1 MSSRTSEKTDPAEQA
16 NWKPKE
22 TAAHGPVHLDVT
34 DGERSLLF
42 WRDVLGLQVIGR
54 TDDEISVGTGG
65 RVLLVLHPGAGRPS
79 PAGYAGLYHVAV
91 HVPDAAEFAYVL
103 ARLFS
108 ARYPNSPT
116 EHVFS
121 KATYLDD
128 LDGNG
133 VEITLETPE
142 RVKEVDLSVP
152 GRPEWIDQEGNRL
165 PPVGHLD
172 LEETM
177 SHLEEKGDRP
187 LKPGIWIGHFHLHV
201 NDLGEAR
208 RFYSDLLGFPVG
220 LDTPEIGMLDVHFEG
235 DFKHRIAFNVWN
247 GPGAAQRPE
256 GMAGLRHATLVF
268 PGGQQLAAAA
278 GRLED
283 GGYPSRK
290 TEDGLMVR
298 DPAGNALLL
307 VAMPGN

>member
-1 MSSRTSEKTDPAEQA
+1 MSEAEQA
-16 NWKPKE
+16 NWRPGE

-42 WRDVLGLQVIGR
+42 WRDVLGLEVIDQTG
-54 TDDEISVGTGG
+54 EAISVGAGG
-65 RVLLVLHPGAGRPS
+65 RILLVLHPGAETPS
-79 PAGYAGLYHVAV
+79 QKGYTGLYHLAV

-116 EHVFS
+116 EHIFS

-142 RVKEVDLSVP
+142 RVAEFDLSVP
-152 GRPEWIDQEGNRL
+152 GRPELIDTEGRRF

-172 LEETM
+172 LEEVM

-187 LKPGIWIGHFHLHV
+187 LKPGTWIGHVHLHV
-201 NDLGEAR
+201 DDLDEAR
-208 RFYSDLLGFPVG
+208 RFYSELLGFEVG
-220 LDTPEIGMLDVHFEG
+220 LETPEIGMLDVHFDGE
-235 DFKHRIAFNVWN
+235 FRHRIAFNVWQ
-247 GPGAAQRPE
+247 GPDATQRPR
-256 GMAGLRHATLVF
+256 GMAGLRRFTLVF
-268 PGGQQLAAAA
+268 PGEEQLALAAA
-278 GRLED
+278 RLSE
-283 GGYPSRK
+283 GGYPG
-290 TEDGLMVR
+290 EVVEGGVMVH

-307 VAMPGN
+307 VADPGN

>member
-1 MSSRTSEKTDPAEQA
+1 MTETTHPAAHA
-16 NWKPKE
+16 NWKPNE
-22 TAAHGPVHLDVT
+22 IAAHGPVHLDVT

-42 WRDVLGLQVIGR
+42 WRDVLGLRVISQ
-54 TDDEISVGTGG
+54 TKEEISVGMGG
-65 RVLLVLHPGAGRPS
+65 RVLLALHPGADPS
-79 PAGYAGLYHVAV
+79 RKGHAGLYHVAV

-142 RVKEVDLSVP
+142 RVADVDLSVP
-152 GRPEWIDQEGNRL
+152 GRPELIDTDGRRL

-172 LEETM
+172 LEEVM

-187 LKPGIWIGHFHLHV
+187 LKPGTWIGHVHLHIT
-201 NDLGEAR
+201 DLDEAR
-208 RFYSDLLGFPVG
+208 HFYSDLLGFEVG
-220 LDTPEIGMLDVHFEG
+220 LDTPEIGMLDVHFDG
-235 DFKHRIAFNVWN
+235 NFRHRIAFNVWQ
-247 GPGAAQRPE
+247 GPDATQRPE
-256 GMAGLRHATLVF
+256 GTAGLRNFTLVF
-268 PGGQQLAAAA
+268 PGEEKLAEAVA
-278 GRLED
+278 RLKE
-283 GGYPSRK
+283 GGYPG
-290 TEDGLMVR
+290 EVVEEGVMVH

-307 VAMPGN
+307 AAVPGN